1 MSTNAGGYDLL
12 IQNGRVIDGSGN
24 PWFYGDVALRGDKVA
39 AIAPRGRIDAA
50 NAREVVD
57 ATGHVV
63 CPGFID
69 IQSHSI
75 IPFFSD
81 GRCLSKITQGVTTEI
96 MGEAW
101 TPSPFGGRIND
112 PLRSSL
118 IAVDIEGWQEQ
129 ARTWTRFRAWLEA
142 METRGV
148 SPNIGSFVGGATVR
162 EYARGWDMGEPTP
175 DEVVTMC
182 RVMRECMEDGAFGIA
197 TALIYPPGSYA
208 GTHELIE
215 IAKVLGEYG
224 GVYITHIRNE
234 GEMILEGMAEAI
246 EIGRQGGCAV
256 EIYHLKASGKSS
268 WKLMPRAM
276 EMIEEAR
283 AAGVDIAADMYPYV
297 ASGTGLSTLVPTWV
311 SEGGKLFDNLSDE
324 KTWAAIR
331 AEMFDPPREAPGMA
345 RSENLEG
352 VMPVGFVKEENR
364 QYIGKRLPEIAEM
377 RGQDWPDT
385 VRELLLSEHHRIST
399 IFFMMSEDNVKSQL
413 QKPWIKVSTD
423 AGGIDP
429 EGQTNPTHP
438 RAYGTFPRVLGK
450 YVREEGV
457 LPLEDAIRKM
467 TSSVADRLSMRD
479 RGLLREGM
487 QADVVIFDPET
498 VGDRS
503 TFTDPH
509 QLSVGIRDVWVNG
522 ERVLRDGAH
531 TGAMPGRVVDG
542 PGR

>member
-1 MSTNAGGYDLL
+1 
-12 IQNGRVIDGSGN
+12 
-24 PWFYGDVALRGDKVA
+24 
-39 AIAPRGRIDAA
+39 
-50 NAREVVD
+50 
-57 ATGHVV
+57 
-63 CPGFID
+63 
-69 IQSHSI
+69 
-75 IPFFSD
+75 
-81 GRCLSKITQGVTTEI
+81 
-96 MGEAW
+96 
-101 TPSPFGGRIND
+101 
-112 PLRSSL
+112 
-118 IAVDIEGWQEQ
+118 
-129 ARTWTRFRAWLEA
+129 
-142 METRGV
+142 
-148 SPNIGSFVGGATVR
+148 
-162 EYARGWDMGEPTP
+162 
-175 DEVVTMC
+175 MC

-208 GTHELIE
+208 GTNELIE
-215 IAKVLGEYG
+215 IAKVLGKYG

-487 QADVVIFDPET
+487 KADVVIFDPET